1 MHGRVKG
8 VRDLNINAIRARQS
22 RPSVA
27 RVYSYVLGGRDNY
40 GVDKDVGDFFMG
52 DLPGSELLAITN
64 RDAVLRAARD
74 MAADGI
80 RQVIDMGCGLPTD
93 ENIHDVLRRQHPDA
107 RVVYVDNDPFVVAH
121 GRALLAIDEN
131 IAVLEADVGDP
142 AAIREHPDVQ
152 RLIDFDEPLG
162 IIFGITL
169 SFLNDDEDPA
179 GVVKSWADR
188 MAPESRV
195 YISHFQTGRTR
206 EAAATER
213 KILEAFGRGRWRDE
227 KQILELFGDLELLD
241 PGLKACK
248 QWRPDPPRA
257 NEPSEERDLSVWEE
271 LVVSGMA
278 RKSG

>member
-1 MHGRVKG
+1 M
-8 VRDLNINAIRARQS
+8 
-22 RPSVA
+22 A

-64 RDAVLRAARD
+64 RQAVLRAARD

-93 ENIHDVLRRQHPDA
+93 ENVHDILRRQIPDA

-121 GRALLAIDEN
+121 GRALLAIDDN

-142 AAIREHPDVQ
+142 DVIRDHPDVQ
-152 RLIDFDEPLG
+152 RLINFDEPLG

-179 GVVKSWADR
+179 GVVRSWSDR

-213 KILEAFGRGRWRDE
+213 KILEAFGRGRWRNE
-227 KQILELFGDLELLD
+227 EQILALFGDLELLP
-241 PGLKACK
+241 PGLAACAR
-248 QWRPDPPRA
+248 WR
-257 NEPSEERDLSVWEE
+257 SEEPAPGEVTPDLSIWEE